1 MDSPVAKIIMLAATI
16 AITVAVVAFTW
27 QVVGTNTPDPTA
39 DPATDKA
46 QIKHENLCK
55 AVGGKWT
62 AGTGGT
68 PGTCA

>member
-39 DPATDKA
+39 DPETDKA

-55 AVGGKWT
+55 AVGGQWT
-62 AGTGGT
+62 ASTK
-68 PGTCA
+68 TCA

>member
-39 DPATDKA
+39 DPETDKA
-46 QIKHENLCK
+46 QIKHANLCK
-55 AVGGKWT
+55 AVGGTWT
-62 AGTGGT
+62 ASTK
-68 PGTCA
+68 TCA

>member
-39 DPATDKA
+39 DPQTDRT

-55 AVGGKWT
+55 AVGGTWT
-62 AGTGGT
+62 ASTK
-68 PGTCA
+68 TCA

>member
-16 AITVAVVAFTW
+16 AITAAVVLFTW
-27 QVVGTNTPDPTA
+27 QVVGNNTPTTEKNPG
-39 DPATDKA
+39 TDRA
-46 QIKHENLCK
+46 QIKHENLCD

-62 AGTGGT
+62 AGTSST